1 MTHREQKSALTRR
14 QALVRLGLVTTAVYA
29 APVLLEL
36 QGAHAKRGGKSGGSG
51 PSRSKPSK
59 GKGKGSGGD

>member
-1 MTHREQKSALTRR
+1 MTQREQKSALTRR
-14 QALVRLGLVTTAVYA
+14 QALARLGLVTTAVYA

-51 PSRSKPSK
+51 PTKPSR
-59 GKGKGSGGD
+59 GKGSGGSK